1 MAGSPTQLPDDLV
14 TPEEIHARG
23 ALALLR
29 RPDFRRL
36 FVAVSASEV
45 GDAVNYV
52 AVMWTALLT
61 GGPIGIVIVRL
72 ADSVPAL
79 VFGLHGG
86 LVADRLDRKRVLI
99 AADLARAAVLVPVA
113 ALALAGALPL
123 WGLAAAAF
131 ALRTAESYFAPAY
144 GALLPALVHRR
155 SVQAANGLM
164 RATADAIGMI
174 GWAAAAALLLVIPVS
189 VFFAVN
195 AISFVVSALVI
206 ARIAT
211 PGRARVEHDD
221 GLELRGAF
229 AALRPLPVLAAA
241 FVVLGVAMT
250 ISEGTWMVGVPELI
264 RSGLDSGVGAFSLVM
279 AGWAVGSITAG
290 GVLARRPVRRKALG
304 SMVAW
309 TLQFPAYLL
318 LGLAGSLPLAVLG
331 AVGTGLAHGAA
342 SVLVTSAAQEQVPD
356 RLLGRVMGLL
366 GFIDRGA
373 HATGLIFMGPLFAVF
388 APGPIFVAAAFALLA
403 TGLAGAGYA
412 WLVMRQE
419 ETGVRAA

>member
-1 MAGSPTQLPDDLV
+1 MADRLQQLPDDLL
-14 TPEEIHARG
+14 TPEELHVRG
-23 ALALLR
+23 ALGLLR
-29 RPDFRRL
+29 LPDFRRL
-36 FVAVSASEV
+36 FTAVSASEV

-61 GGPIGIVIVRL
+61 GGPIGIVVVRL

-99 AADLARAAVLVPVA
+99 VADLARAAILVPVA
-113 ALALAGALPL
+113 ALALAGSLPL

-144 GALLPALVHRR
+144 GALLPALVHRKN
-155 SVQAANGLM
+155 VQAANGLV
-164 RATADAIGMI
+164 RATADAIGTI
-174 GWAAAAALLLVIPVS
+174 GWAVAAALLLVIPVS

-195 AISFVVSALVI
+195 AISFVLSALFI
-206 ARIAT
+206 ARIAA
-211 PGRARVEHDD
+211 PSRARAAHD

-229 AALRPLPVLAAA
+229 AALRPLPILAAA

-250 ISEGTWMVGVPELI
+250 ISEGTWMVGVPELV
-264 RSGLDSGVGAFSLVM
+264 RNELDSGVGAFSLIM

-290 GVLARRPVRRKALG
+290 AILARRPVRRKALV
-304 SMVAW
+304 SMLAW

>member
-1 MAGSPTQLPDDLV
+1 VADALTQLPDDLL
-14 TPEEIHARG
+14 TPEETHARG
-23 ALALLR
+23 ALGLLR
-29 RPDFRRL
+29 LPDFRRL
-36 FVAVSASEV
+36 FTAVSASEV

-61 GGPIGIVIVRL
+61 GGPIGIVVVRL
-72 ADSVPAL
+72 CDSVPAL

-99 AADLARAAVLVPVA
+99 VADLARAAVLVPVA
-113 ALALAGALPL
+113 ALALVGELPL

-155 SVQAANGLM
+155 NVQAANGLV
-164 RATADAIGMI
+164 RATADSIGTI
-174 GWAAAAALLLVIPVS
+174 GWAVAAALLLVIPVS

-206 ARIAT
+206 ARIAS
-211 PGRARVEHDD
+211 PGRSRAEHDD

-229 AALRPLPVLAAA
+229 SALRPLPVLAAA

-250 ISEGTWMVGVPELI
+250 ISEGTWMVGVPELV
-264 RSGLDSGVGAFSLVM
+264 RSDLGAGVGTFSLIM
-279 AGWAVGSITAG
+279 SGWAVGSIIAG
-290 GVLARRPVRRKALG
+290 AVLARRAVRRKALVG
-304 SMVAW
+304 MLAW

-356 RLLGRVMGLL
+356 RMLGRVMGLL

-373 HATGLIFMGPLFAVF
+373 HATGLIFMGPLFAVL
-388 APGPIFVAAAFALLA
+388 APGPIFVAAAFALLV
-403 TGLAGAGYA
+403 TGLAGASYA
-412 WLVMRQE
+412 WLVSRE
-419 ETGVRAA
+419 GKAGVRAA

>member
-1 MAGSPTQLPDDLV
+1 M
-14 TPEEIHARG
+14 
-23 ALALLR
+23 
-29 RPDFRRL
+29 
-36 FVAVSASEV
+36 
-45 GDAVNYV
+45 
-52 AVMWTALLT
+52 
-61 GGPIGIVIVRL
+61 
-72 ADSVPAL
+72 
-79 VFGLHGG
+79 
-86 LVADRLDRKRVLI
+86 
-99 AADLARAAVLVPVA
+99 
-113 ALALAGALPL
+113 
-123 WGLAAAAF
+123 
-131 ALRTAESYFAPAY
+131 
-144 GALLPALVHRR
+144 
-155 SVQAANGLM
+155 
-164 RATADAIGMI
+164 
-174 GWAAAAALLLVIPVS
+174 
-189 VFFAVN
+189 
-195 AISFVVSALVI
+195 
-206 ARIAT
+206 
-211 PGRARVEHDD
+211 
-221 GLELRGAF
+221 
-229 AALRPLPVLAAA
+229 LAAA

-331 AVGTGLAHGAA
+331 AVGTGMAHGAA

-366 GFIDRGA
+366 GLVDRGA

-412 WLVMRQE
+412 WLVTRE
-419 ETGVRAA
+419 GKTGVRAA